1 VLFRSINSITEMAI
15 NRQDPQFVSGQVDQV
30 AESLVQTEQAMN
42 DLQFA
47 TGLDPIDDV
56 APNIFPRGAAVE
68 QAPPPV
74 QEPPPRPRT
83 RQTDDGI
90 RYF

>member
-1 VLFRSINSITEMAI
+1 MAI

-30 AESLVQTEQAMN
+30 ADSLVQTEQTMN
-42 DLQFA
+42 ELQFA
-47 TGLDPIDDV
+47 GLDPIDDA

-68 QAPPPV
+68 PAPPV
-74 QEPPPRPRT
+74 QEPPPRPRS

-90 RYF
+90 RYS